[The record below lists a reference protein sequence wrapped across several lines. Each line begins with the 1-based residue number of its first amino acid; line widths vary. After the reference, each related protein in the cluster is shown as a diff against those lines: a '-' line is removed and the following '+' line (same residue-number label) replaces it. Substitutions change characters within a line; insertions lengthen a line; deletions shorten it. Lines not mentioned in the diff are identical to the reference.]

1 MQHRDDEGNVVE
13 PSASAAGQGA
23 DLQRRRL
30 VRGVAVAVP
39 TIITLRSGG
48 AAAVS
53 LCPPIKG
60 KAAVDDA
67 GVITTVQSGSV
78 AANDV
83 CTAAVECPQAGD
95 LIGDVVPVT
104 GTTTGQLR
112 CTNVTSSRSVFI
124 VSESSAVSLL

>member
-1 MQHRDDEGNVVE
+1 MQHCDEKGGIQE
-13 PSASAAGQGA
+13 SSASAVDQRT
-23 DLQRRRL
+23 DLQRRRF
-30 VRGVAVAVP
+30 VRGAAVAVP

-60 KAAVDDA
+60 KAAVDNA

-78 AANDV
+78 AADDV
-83 CTAAVECPQAGD
+83 CTAPVDCPKAGD
-95 LIGDVVPVT
+95 LIGDVVPVGGGST
-104 GTTTGQLR
+104 NLK
-112 CTNVTSSRSVFI
+112 CTNVTASRNVFI